1 VRKSV
6 TLFAAATWLLLTLP
20 ALALDGGRFGEV
32 RVVVPD
38 SGEIRG
44 YVVLFSG
51 LGGWTEADQAAL
63 VSLGPQGALAVGV
76 DTKTYLA
83 NLAKGEQACDNLV
96 GDVEGLSRQLQRQHS
111 GLQYHF
117 PIVAGF
123 GAGATLAGAILAQS
137 PVNTLAG
144 AVSVDPDL
152 VLPGRRPLCGATTA
166 SKRDD
171 GFVYGPTKNLNGFWS
186 VGFTAGERTDA
197 RAHFENLQSGGTP
210 MTAVSL
216 TGASADG
223 IATLLQPHLVAIDTS
238 GVSTLPLIE
247 LPSASPSG
255 LMAIVLSGDG
265 GWRDL
270 DKTIAEDLQA
280 RGVSVVGWDSV
291 RYFWSKKSP
300 EQTAADLSAVIQ
312 AYRDKWHADKVALV
326 GYSFGADVLPFAYDR
341 LAADIKSHVAQ
352 ISLLGFA
359 DAADWEIRVAGWLG
373 AAPSADAVPV
383 APAIKQVP
391 ANLVQCFYGEE
402 ESDSFCPKLAGQ
414 GAEII
419 KTTGGHH
426 FDGDYAKLAKHILD
440 GLKRRA
446 LARM

>member
-1 VRKSV
+1 MRRSV
-6 TLFAAATWLLLTLP
+6 TLFTAAIWLLLTLP

-38 SGEIRG
+38 GEIRG

-51 LGGWTEADQAAL
+51 LDGWTEADQAAL
-63 VSLGPQGALAVGV
+63 ASLGPRGALAVGV
-76 DTKTYLA
+76 DTRTYLN
-83 NLAKGEQACDNLV
+83 NLAKGDQRCDNLI

-123 GAGATLAGAILAQS
+123 GAGGTLAGAILAQS

-144 AVSVDPDL
+144 AVSVDPSL
-152 VLPGRRPLCGATTA
+152 VLPGRRPLCGATAA
-166 SKRDD
+166 SRRDD
-171 GFVYGPTKNLNGFWS
+171 GFVYGSTKNLNGFWS

-216 TGASADG
+216 TGAAADG
-223 IATLLQPHLVAIDTS
+223 IAALLQPHLVAIDTS

-312 AYRDKWHADKVALV
+312 AYREKWHADKVVLV

-341 LAADIKSHVAQ
+341 LAPDIKSHVAQ

-373 AAPSADAVPV
+373 AAPSAEALPV
-383 APAIKQVP
+383 APAVKQVP
-391 ANLVQCFYGEE
+391 SSLVQCFYGQEE
-402 ESDSFCPKLAGQ
+402 TDSFCPDLAGQ
-414 GAEII
+414 GVEII

-426 FDGDYAKLAKHILD
+426 FDGNYASLALKILE
-440 GLKRRA
+440 GLKKRA
-446 LARM
+446 VPQ